1 MQMLI
6 TDIVNINHFTPFA
19 RTNEVH
25 RKEISTN
32 TLTIQLRNETKT
44 HRVWMRVKE
53 ESTQV
58 VNQVIKAGYYL
69 LRIFKKL
76 RERRLYPKLPMLVSE
91 KKENK
96 EQERLAQAK
105 AKKIEKKK
113 IIAGGPKG
121 I

>member
-1 MQMLI
+1 MLI
-6 TDIVNINHFTPFA
+6 TDIVNINHNTPFA

-25 RKEISTN
+25 KKEISTN
-32 TLTIQLRNETKT
+32 T
-44 HRVWMRVKE
+44 H
-53 ESTQV
+53 
-58 VNQVIKAGYYL
+58 Y

-105 AKKIEKKK
+105 AKKIDKKE